1 MGDADVIIGRWYLE
15 FKRCAS
21 SEEEV
26 ASEEEPTWQ
35 GRFDDGDTTDS
46 ENDND
51 NDGNDNDDG
60 SDDDNT
66 FD

>member
-1 MGDADVIIGRWYLE
+1 LE